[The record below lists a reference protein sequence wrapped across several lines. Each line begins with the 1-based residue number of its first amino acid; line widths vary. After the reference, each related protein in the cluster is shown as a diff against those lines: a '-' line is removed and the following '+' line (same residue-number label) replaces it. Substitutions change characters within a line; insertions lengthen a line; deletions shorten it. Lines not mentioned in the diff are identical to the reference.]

1 MCRSQ
6 SLANTVFE
14 RFNSRVTNFM
24 TPCPRLRILRG
35 MFGTVPGC
43 QTSHQSFLIVKA
55 AGLPR
60 ARCVG
65 WSVQHEDLT
74 FGIELRLFCAVR
86 PKIRDQNSDD
96 FIGAFGSSLKSERVF
111 AIANLAQ
118 IRRNIANISPILAL
132 RISNTKSVA
141 SRCDDGTS
149 NPNVTQ
155 DQCKKNGGPTDS
167 KSGGGNTMWV
177 QVPPSVL

>member
-60 ARCVG
+60 ARCVE

-86 PKIRDQNSDD
+86 PKIRDQNRGIYVLTNTRLMNIVVFEVALELSSGSQ
-96 FIGAFGSSLKSERVF
+96 IGARSEPHAAAHNYRC
-111 AIANLAQ
+111 INT
-118 IRRNIANISPILAL
+118 L
-132 RISNTKSVA
+132 R
-141 SRCDDGTS
+141 SR
-149 NPNVTQ
+149 
-155 DQCKKNGGPTDS
+155 
-167 KSGGGNTMWV
+167 
-177 QVPPSVL
+177 LR